1 MINYFKWGM
10 HIFAILFCIL
20 NLTGSAEAQKQMY
33 PNDYYQFPIRPGLSN
48 SLAGVLGDLRTNHF
62 HAGLDIRTE
71 QREGLPVFAAA
82 EGYVSK
88 VAVQRSGYG
97 NVIYLLHPNGQTTV
111 YGHLLQFS
119 SPLAEYV
126 REAQYEKQSFEIDL
140 IPEPGRFKFNKGE
153 IIALSGNTGGSGG
166 PHLHF
171 EIRDARNNYLNPLF
185 FGFKEIK
192 DVTPPKFVG
201 LAIRPMDIN
210 GRVNQQYD
218 RKGFTPVLQKDGTYA
233 IAEPI
238 SAKGLIGMEL
248 LAHDMMTGTAFRYG
262 LQCIEIR
269 VDGHEIFSYNMEV
282 LPNASTRD
290 YNNLIDYARE
300 QETGQRFLKCY
311 VPDGNVFNLYKTG
324 FFNGKLNISDTLS
337 HHISIRI
344 TDSFENASVLN
355 FVVQGESEK
364 ESHIYNDVE
373 ITPESIQLAIE
384 ENVLKV
390 TANRYKSSDPKGIF
404 YAGEKQIIQAP
415 DYYVKE
421 SAIFL
426 VDIRN
431 TKIDSVQVGSTV
443 VPTHLR
449 KKVISGV
456 LTDYQE
462 PEWNISFSESSLFDT
477 LYVYGKQSGATLSIN
492 QGGVA
497 LKNFVTISWLHD
509 PMPLKQA
516 QSHIYRKVN
525 GQYRFVGGKW
535 STDRI
540 TFQTRELGDFEVRTD
555 TVGPNIRLLEKSKRQ
570 IRAYISDATSGIDS
584 YKADVDGNWVLMNF
598 DAKTGYIWSEKLA
611 QDVDFAGDLTLT
623 VTDRAGNNTI
633 LHTKIEE
640 IVVKPKKVVPATKKT
655 AVSKKK
661 AAVPTKKPKRK

>member
-1 MINYFKWGM
+1 MVNYFKMGM
-10 HIFAILFCIL
+10 RWCAILFCIL
-20 NLTGSAEAQKQMY
+20 NFPLPAKAQKQTY
-33 PNDYYQFPIRPGLSN
+33 PQDYYQFPIRPGLSN
-48 SLAGVLGDLRTNHF
+48 SLAGVLGDLRTNHY

-111 YGHLLQFS
+111 YGHLLNFS
-119 SPLAEYV
+119 SPLAEYI

-140 IPEPGRFKFNKGE
+140 TPEPGRFKFKKGE

-171 EIRDARNNYLNPLF
+171 EIRDSKNNYLNPLF

-210 GRVNQQYD
+210 ARVNQQYD

-233 IAEPI
+233 IKEPI
-238 SAKGLIGMEL
+238 TAKGLIGMEL

-269 VDGHEIFSYNMEV
+269 VDGNEIFSYNMEV

-324 FFNGKLNISDTLS
+324 FYNGKLKISDTLS
-337 HHISIRI
+337 HQISIRI

-355 FVVQGESEK
+355 FLVQGETEK
-364 ESHIYNDVE
+364 NSPIYGEVE
-373 ITPESIQLAIE
+373 VDPEWIQLDMD

-390 TANRYKSSDPKGIF
+390 AAKGYKSTDPKGIF
-404 YAGEKQIIQAP
+404 YVGNQQIEQAP
-415 DYYVKE
+415 DFYVKE

-426 VDIRN
+426 VDLMKN
-431 TKIDSVQVGSTV
+431 KIDSVQVGKKV
-443 VPTHLR
+443 MPTYLR
-449 KKVISGV
+449 KKVIPGI
-456 LTDYQE
+456 LTDYQDAK
-462 PEWNISFSESSLFDT
+462 WSISFSESSLFDT
-477 LYVYGKQSGATLSIN
+477 LFVYGKQSKSSLSIN
-492 QGGVA
+492 HDGVA
-497 LKNFVTISWLHD
+497 LKNFVTISLLPD
-509 PMPLKQA
+509 QMPIRPE
-516 QSHIYRKVN
+516 QSHIYRNVN
-525 GQYRFVGGKW
+525 GNYRFVGGKW

-540 TFQTRELGDFEVRTD
+540 TFQTRELGDFEVKTD
-555 TVGPNIRLLEKSKRQ
+555 TVGPHIRLLEKSKRR
-570 IRAYISDATSGIDS
+570 IRGYISDATSGVDS
-584 YKADVDGNWVLMNF
+584 YKANVDGVWVLMNF

-611 QDVDFAGDLTLT
+611 PDVDFAGELELI

-640 IVVKPKKVVPATKKT
+640 IVVKPKKVVRA
-655 AVSKKK
+655 SKKS
-661 AAVPTKKPKRK
+661 AVHAKKPKRK